1 MRGQEGMVREDYGEP
16 LNSRQTDFR
25 KGAGISEKGNLTPR
39 DKMKRNSKEF

>member
-1 MRGQEGMVREDYGEP
+1 MVEEKIMENHWIADKR
-16 LNSRQTDFR
+16 DFR